1 MVPLRA
7 RKDLDENKP
16 VRLTSRGYKVILIWL
31 CTSACYRPFTSWM
44 EGFKCRKLN
53 RSGGGI
59 EIIFPID
66 FGIYL
71 SVITPLSINTQS
83 TGFHTAQAYTQ
94 SNDGFV

>member
-1 MVPLRA
+1 
-7 RKDLDENKP
+7 
-16 VRLTSRGYKVILIWL
+16 
-31 CTSACYRPFTSWM
+31 M

-71 SVITPLSINTQS
+71 SVIPPPSVLIHNLLDFIPHRRIPNQMMDLYKLSLYLQR
-83 TGFHTAQAYTQ
+83 
-94 SNDGFV
+94 

>member
-7 RKDLDENKP
+7 RKVLDENKP

-53 RSGGGI
+53 RSGG
-59 EIIFPID
+59 
-66 FGIYL
+66 
-71 SVITPLSINTQS
+71 V
-83 TGFHTAQAYTQ
+83 
-94 SNDGFV
+94 